1 MAEALTIQLEKDFK
15 VPVERL
21 FEAWT
26 REEDLKQWWHPMGN
40 NLRHCTNELQEGGK
54 VAYDFETA
62 DGDDAFVINGNY
74 KAVKAK
80 EELIYTWNWV
90 LPTDA
95 VQDSSFVLSI
105 RFLPSS
111 GGSKLSVKQE
121 NFQSEESVQPHREGW
136 EKSLADLERH
146 LS

>member
-1 MAEALTIQLEKDFK
+1 MAEAIAIELAKDFD

-26 REEDLKQWWHPMGN
+26 KEEELKKWWHPMGN
-40 NLRHCTNELQEGGK
+40 NLRHCTNELKEGGA

-62 DGDDAFVINGNY
+62 DGAPAFVINGTY
-74 KAVKAK
+74 KAVKVK
-80 EELIYTWNWV
+80 EELVYTWNWA

-95 VQDSSFVLSI
+95 VQDSSFILSI
-105 RFLPSS
+105 RFESS
-111 GGSKLSVKQE
+111 NDGSRLHVKQE
-121 NFQSEESVQPHREGW
+121 NFQSEESVQPHKEGW

>member
-1 MAEALTIQLEKDFK
+1 MADALSIQLEKDFT

-26 REEDLKQWWHPMGN
+26 REEDLKEWWHPMGN
-40 NLRHCTNELQEGGK
+40 NLRHCTNELEEGGQ
-54 VAYDFETA
+54 VAYEFETA
-62 DGDDAFVINGNY
+62 EGEPAFVIKGTY
-74 KAVKAK
+74 KTVKGK
-80 EELIYTWNWV
+80 EELVYTWNWV

-95 VQDSSFVLSI
+95 VQDSSFVLTI
-105 RFLPSS
+105 RFEPSS
-111 GGSKLSVKQE
+111 GGSRLHVKQE
-121 NFQSEESVQPHREGW
+121 HFQSEEAVQPHREGW